1 MLNRGY
7 ELVGGERRIR
17 EKRPVPEPSSM
28 MLSPSGRDLA
38 LVDREEW
45 MYCRDSAGYDGR
57 ALQVDK
63 AKDQHGFSHMIV
75 HLRA

>member
-1 MLNRGY
+1 
-7 ELVGGERRIR
+7 
-17 EKRPVPEPSSM
+17 M

-38 LVDREEW
+38 LADSEEW

-63 AKDQHGFSHMIV
+63 AQNQHDVSHVIV